1 MFPFL
6 DLIFRNDWIL
16 PIVSL
21 KPSSI
26 NRRRDRLPTL
36 ESLGVPD
43 GSDSKESPCNAE
55 DLSSIPGLGRSS
67 GGVHGSSLQYSC
79 LENLHGQSS
88 LTGCSPWDPK
98 ELDLP
103 K

>member
-36 ESLGVPD
+36 ESLGFPG

-55 DLSSIPGLGRSS
+55 DLGSIPGSGRSPEERN
-67 GGVHGSSLQYSC
+67 GNLLQYSC
-79 LENLHGQSS
+79 LENSTDRGAWQAIVRGVAESQ
-88 LTGCSPWDPK
+88 T
-98 ELDLP
+98 
-103 K
+103 